1 MQTSGK
7 LDDRVLFAAV
17 NMSTK
22 WMTKTDSESFCCQRS
37 PIRVICLGRGI
48 VEVEK
53 KYVILLSVSQVY
65 LPF

>member
-7 LDDRVLFAAV
+7 LDDGGLFAAV

-22 WMTKTDSESFCCQRS
+22 WLTETDSENFCCQRS
-37 PIRVICLGRGI
+37 PIMVICLRRGV

-53 KYVILLSVSQVY
+53 KYVILLNISQVY